1 MNKRQEKKVYKGMM
15 QAIVDGKS
23 LNRQQAKAF
32 RDTMQVLV
40 RGLKTKNE

>member
-1 MNKRQEKKVYKGMM
+1 MNKRQEKKVYKSMM
-15 QAIVDGKS
+15 QAIVNDKP

-40 RGLKTKNE
+40 RELRVK